1 VFALINSLSRPQL
14 AQQVPV
20 FGASIVI
27 AEVVYKFHSFTLEVV
42 AFLVT
47 WYVLDAVASGV
58 TRLIA
63 ARTR

>member
-27 AEVVYKFHSFTLEVV
+27 AEVAYKFHSFTLEVV

-47 WYVLDAVASGV
+47 WYVLDAIVSGV
-58 TRLIA
+58 TRLVA

>member
-1 VFALINSLSRPQL
+1 MFALINSLSRPQL

-20 FGASIVI
+20 LGSSIVI
-27 AEVVYKFHSFTLEVV
+27 AEVLYKFHSFALEVV

-58 TRLIA
+58 ARLVA